1 MDLSA
6 NIRGHLFANY
16 WTGKASGTKF
26 GNRRDGD
33 KKLALTSDR
42 TRSEGFLF
50 SLCKCSPVL
59 QSSWAIF
66 GVRVKCTPS
75 RHFQKELSVSC
86 SELTTTCCHE
96 YPHEPSPAMRYLLP
110 PVYRE
115 KGLEAVARVPYGE
128 VVRLAPSPLKIGL
141 AEFKPP
147 RILQVF
153 HEKVLSKKCK
163 IMQKCTKCIQS
174 KIFQETENAK
184 MRSHIFPYPAKRVRP
199 RLLYLAVCPQR
210 CPGLIFS
217 CSLDAGCPL
226 QPYAFSLH
234 ISNTP
239 RKWHSQTAR

>member
-1 MDLSA
+1 MDLPA
-6 NIRGHLFANY
+6 NIRGQLFANY

-59 QSSWAIF
+59 QSSCAIF

-96 YPHEPSPAMRYLLP
+96 YPHEPSPAMCYLLP

-128 VVRLAPSPLKIGL
+128 VVRLAPSPLKQGWQNLNLPGFCTFFVFFFHFICEVMRTV
-141 AEFKPP
+141 AFVCP
-147 RILQVF
+147 RVELF
-153 HEKVLSKKCK
+153 
-163 IMQKCTKCIQS
+163 
-174 KIFQETENAK
+174 KIFT
-184 MRSHIFPYPAKRVRP
+184 RSTLNVD
-199 RLLYLAVCPQR
+199 L
-210 CPGLIFS
+210 
-217 CSLDAGCPL
+217 
-226 QPYAFSLH
+226 
-234 ISNTP
+234 
-239 RKWHSQTAR
+239 